1 MRVNFLTKFNSAIQQ
16 KFQNFG
22 LTGRLAA
29 VFLSGA
35 AWLACMKL
43 AAAKV

>member
-1 MRVNFLTKFNSAIQQ
+1 VNFLTKFNSAIQQ

-29 VFLSGA
+29 VFLSGP